1 MSSPSGP
8 SPPPRRATT
17 VRARAAETAPRDPRS
32 ERMRRG
38 ETEDWQNGRSV
49 VRHTGRALLDRVY
62 PAAPQHSATCATHHA
77 IAHENKGVSR
87 AHETWSR
94 ISRQATGDERS
105 NGVQSNGGMPNQ
117 DGFDWTKQCTA
128 PSSRVPRHHPS
139 SSPFF
144 PLHAHWCFPP
154 DPTARQRIQTEAK
167 LREQKERR

>member
-49 VRHTGRALLDRVY
+49 LRHTGRTLLGRVY

-77 IAHENKGVSR
+77 IAHQNKGVSR

-94 ISRQATGDERS
+94 ISRQARLVISGQTVCNQTVACPTRMASTGRS
-105 NGVQSNGGMPNQ
+105 SARPLPRESHGIPQSRPP
-117 DGFDWTKQCTA
+117 FPVFWC
-128 PSSRVPRHHPS
+128 
-139 SSPFF
+139 SP
-144 PLHAHWCFPP
+144 ANRT
-154 DPTARQRIQTEAK
+154 DPTERCATGRQRIQTK
-167 LREQKERR
+167 FRK